1 MEFKIELKD
10 IEQLSIEKGR
20 IITNKKGKKIEYIIN
35 NDVITEV
42 NPYDE
47 ARIAEEKINKLLG
60 SDDGVKRIN
69 TIIQMTK
76 NKPVNSKYHYD
87 YNLNANKENVESP
100 TPKTDV
106 DMVNGIIS
114 LEKVGV
120 LDEIAAKNRDKIAKT
135 IYGINDEKDSDGKQ
149 IDITICYKSIDKLK
163 DEIISMLPNLENNGN
178 NEFWDKVN
186 TYKEYFNK
194 RNQLSDELFNERVE
208 KLESEDKE

>member
-10 IEQLSIEKGR
+10 IEQLSIEKGS
-20 IITNKKGKKIEYIIN
+20 IITNKNGKKIEYIIN

-42 NPYDE
+42 NTYDKN
-47 ARIAEEKINKLLG
+47 RIAEEKINKLLS

-87 YNLNANKENVESP
+87 YKLNANKENVENP

-106 DMVNGIIS
+106 NTVNEIMAIDRAGI
-114 LEKVGV
+114 

-135 IYGINDEKDSDGKQ
+135 IYGINDEKDNDGKQ

-194 RNQLSDELFNERVE
+194 RNQLRDELFNERVE
-208 KLESEDKE
+208 KLELETNT

>member
-47 ARIAEEKINKLLG
+47 TRIAEEKINKLLD

-87 YNLNANKENVESP
+87 YKPNANKENVESP

-106 DMVNGIIS
+106 YRAKGIIS

-135 IYGINDEKDSDGKQ
+135 IYGINDEKDCDGKQ
-149 IDITICYKSIDKLK
+149 IDITICHKSIDKLK

-178 NEFWDKVN
+178 NKFWDKVN
-186 TYKEYFNK
+186 AYKEYFNK
-194 RNQLSDELFNERVE
+194 RNQLRDELFNERVE

>member
-42 NPYDE
+42 NTYDKN
-47 ARIAEEKINKLLG
+47 RIAEEKINKLLA

-87 YNLNANKENVESP
+87 YKINANKENVENP

-106 DMVNGIIS
+106 NTVNEIMAIDRAGI
-114 LEKVGV
+114 

-135 IYGINDEKDSDGKQ
+135 IYGINDEKDNDGKQ

-194 RNQLSDELFNERVE
+194 RNQLMDELFNERVE
-208 KLESEDKE
+208 KLESEDKK

>member
-20 IITNKKGKKIEYIIN
+20 IITNKKGKKIEYIVN
-35 NDVITEV
+35 NDIITEV

-47 ARIAEEKINKLLG
+47 TRITEEKINKLLG

-87 YNLNANKENVESP
+87 YKLNANKENVESP

-106 DMVNGIIS
+106 DRVKKIIS

-120 LDEIAAKNRDKIAKT
+120 LDEIAAKNRDKIA
-135 IYGINDEKDSDGKQ
+135 IELEKDKELEEAAGDERAEK
-149 IDITICYKSIDKLK
+149 IKRLK
-163 DEIISMLPNLENNGN
+163 
-178 NEFWDKVN
+178 
-186 TYKEYFNK
+186 
-194 RNQLSDELFNERVE
+194 RVIE